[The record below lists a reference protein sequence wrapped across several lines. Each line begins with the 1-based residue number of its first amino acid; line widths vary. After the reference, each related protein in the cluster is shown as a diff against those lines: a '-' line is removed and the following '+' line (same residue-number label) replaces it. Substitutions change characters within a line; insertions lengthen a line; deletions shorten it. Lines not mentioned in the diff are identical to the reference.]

1 MFPTEQP
8 THVRKE
14 ETSLSVMWI
23 SIGLAV
29 FVMNPVVSGPSTSNG
44 ALDYFTISYTQR
56 MFLLD
61 INMNSLYFSSYKK
74 KSILSIQ
81 NHEYQL
87 ERPLGFVRSV
97 CPESVSS
104 GCDS

>member
-14 ETSLSVMWI
+14 ETSLSVMRI
-23 SIGLAV
+23 SIGFAV
-29 FVMNPVVSGPSTSNG
+29 FVMNPVVSGPSTSND
-44 ALDYFTISYTQR
+44 ALDY
-56 MFLLD
+56 
-61 INMNSLYFSSYKK
+61 NMNSLYLSSYKK
-74 KSILSIQ
+74 ESILSIH

-104 GCDS
+104 GCDSQATDLIQ